1 MESCLKISFLKL
13 KDSIRDSTKFN
24 VLVILVQ
31 LRHTQPFLWNVLGLT
46 ERSRYKRIISILAL
60 AKILSKFHDI
70 LSSRS
75 HVIDLKVT
83 LPLLLLFGMKKVER
97 DGKNTAKAK
106 QWLDKYHDKF
116 APAYSMFK
124 YRFIEFR
131 RKRTSWVINSE
142 RLIRDNNVRKH
153 RNIKEIVLADR
164 KIYWIELV
172 NVIGI

>member
-1 MESCLKISFLKL
+1 MFLL
-13 KDSIRDSTKFN
+13 SWFNFAILNLFSEMFLAWQKDRATNKQYLS
-24 VLVILVQ
+24 L
-31 LRHTQPFLWNVLGLT
+31 
-46 ERSRYKRIISILAL
+46 YLAL
-60 AKILSKFHDI
+60 TKIWSKFHDI

-153 RNIKEIVLADR
+153 RNIEEIVLADR